1 MIVNALIVAGTTL
14 AVGVVAGAL
23 LRTLSSVRLQLA
35 GLALLAVALPL
46 GAVLLSGAVMLHM
59 GGEAEV
65 VAVSIAAGTVS
76 LALALV
82 LTRNIIGPLQRVREA
97 SVRLA
102 EGELD
107 ERAPVQGP
115 AEIAELARSFN
126 AMAEHLEKVFDG
138 RRELIAWASHD
149 LRAPITSLQA
159 MLEAIDD
166 GVIDSDH
173 YMQALQ
179 GQVRLLGSL
188 VDDLFELAC
197 IDSGATTIELSGVD
211 MVDLARSCARRF
223 DLEARARGIRL
234 DVVKHDEPIV
244 AYCAPDKVERVLT
257 NLVTNAFRY
266 TPAGGKVVLSLTQG
280 ADAVFV
286 SVEDTGTGIASESM
300 ERVFEPFFRAD
311 VARSPA
317 DGSAGLGLAI
327 ARGLID
333 AQGGRIWAEP
343 PAAGGTR
350 ICFVLPAFVPT
361 LRSQA
366 HPMAGPRPPEVVIE
380 EVALSQALRASHRG
394 RVRRRPTAR
403 PSTET

>member
-1 MIVNALIVAGTTL
+1 
-14 AVGVVAGAL
+14 
-23 LRTLSSVRLQLA
+23 
-35 GLALLAVALPL
+35 
-46 GAVLLSGAVMLHM
+46 
-59 GGEAEV
+59 
-65 VAVSIAAGTVS
+65 
-76 LALALV
+76 
-82 LTRNIIGPLQRVREA
+82 
-97 SVRLA
+97 
-102 EGELD
+102 
-107 ERAPVQGP
+107 
-115 AEIAELARSFN
+115 
-126 AMAEHLEKVFDG
+126 MAEHLEKVFDG

-211 MVDLARSCARRF
+211 MVDLVRSCARRF

-234 DVVKHDEPIV
+234 AVVIHDEQVV

-257 NLVTNAFRY
+257 NLVINAFRY
-266 TPAGGKVVLSLTQG
+266 TPAGGKVALSLTQG

-300 ERVFEPFFRAD
+300 ERIFEPFFRAD
-311 VARSPA
+311 PARSPA

-343 PAAGGTR
+343 PASGGTR
-350 ICFVLPAFVPT
+350 ICFVLPALVSG
-361 LRSQA
+361 LRSPA
-366 HPMAGPRPPEVVIE
+366 HPMAGLRPSEVVIE
-380 EVALSQALRASHRG
+380 EVAPGQALRASYRG
-394 RVRRRPTAR
+394 RGPRRTATG
-403 PSTET
+403 PSTQT

>member
-1 MIVNALIVAGTTL
+1 MIVNALIVAGATL

-35 GLALLAVALPL
+35 ALALLAVVLPL
-46 GAVLLSGAVMLHM
+46 GAVLLSGAVMLHI
-59 GGEAEV
+59 GAEGEV
-65 VAVSIAAGTVS
+65 VAVSVAAGAVS
-76 LALALV
+76 LAMALV
-82 LTRNIIGPLQRVREA
+82 LTRNIIGPLERVREA
-97 SVRLA
+97 SVRLTQ
-102 EGELD
+102 GELS
-107 ERAPVQGP
+107 ERAPVRGP

-126 AMAEHLEKVFDG
+126 AMAEHLETVFDG

-166 GVIDSDH
+166 GVIDASH
-173 YMQALQ
+173 YMEALQ

-197 IDSGATTIELSGVD
+197 IDSGAITIELSGVN
-211 MVDLARSCARRF
+211 MVDLVRSCARRF
-223 DLEARARGIRL
+223 ELEAKARGIKL
-234 DVVKHDEPIV
+234 AVGIHDEQVV

-257 NLVTNAFRY
+257 NLVTNALRY
-266 TPAGGKVVLSLTQG
+266 TPAGGKVVLSLTTG

-286 SVEDTGTGIASESM
+286 SVEDTGSGIAPDSM
-300 ERVFEPFFRAD
+300 ERVFEPFFRSDA
-311 VARSPA
+311 ARSPA

-333 AQGGRIWAEP
+333 AQSGRIWAEP

-350 ICFVLPAFVPT
+350 ICFVLPAFIDGGPRSPTPHHLTKAQWRDVPT
-361 LRSQA
+361 TQA
-366 HPMAGPRPPEVVIE
+366 AVARAGGTGHQV
-380 EVALSQALRASHRG
+380 RA
-394 RVRRRPTAR
+394 RRRTK
-403 PSTET
+403 T

>member
-1 MIVNALIVAGTTL
+1 MIIDALVVAGTTL
-14 AVGVVAGAL
+14 AVGVLAGAL

-35 GLALLAVALPL
+35 ALALLAVVLPL
-46 GAVLLSGAVMLHM
+46 GAVLLSGAVMLHI
-59 GGEAEV
+59 GAEGEV
-65 VAVSIAAGTVS
+65 VAVSVAAGAVS
-76 LALALV
+76 LAMALV
-82 LTRNIIGPLQRVREA
+82 LTRNIIGPLERVREA

-102 EGELD
+102 EGELS
-107 ERAPVQGP
+107 ERAPVRGP
-115 AEIAELARSFN
+115 TEIAELARSFN
-126 AMAEHLEKVFDG
+126 AMAEHLETVFDG

-166 GVIDSDH
+166 GVIDSSH
-173 YMQALQ
+173 YMEALQ

-197 IDSGATTIELSGVD
+197 IDSGATTIALSRVD
-211 MVDLARSCARRF
+211 MVDLVRSCARRF
-223 DLEARARGIRL
+223 ELEAKARGIGL
-234 DVVKHDEPIV
+234 AVGIHDEPVV

-257 NLVTNAFRY
+257 NLVTNALRY
-266 TPAGGKVVLSLTQG
+266 TPAGGKVIVSLTQG

-286 SVEDTGTGIASESM
+286 SVEDTGSGIALESM

-311 VARSPA
+311 AARSPT

-350 ICFVLPAFVPT
+350 ICFVLPAFVDGDPPAPT
-361 LRSQA
+361 PHHLAAVHRRDVPTTPDA
-366 HPMAGPRPPEVVIE
+366 LPR
-380 EVALSQALRASHRG
+380 A
-394 RVRRRPTAR
+394 PTADQVR
-403 PSTET
+403 PRGHTKK